1 MTTPPDLLAA
11 TLRTAAAFA
20 DPASSPEDREEWY
33 AHFDR
38 IAAAHDAPVRAAAVA
53 ALARLALHEDC
64 MIPLLGR
71 FLASRDG
78 YEPAGRDGPGGW
90 RSVAEETADLLAG
103 LGARAIPSLVAA
115 LSRPEES
122 ARVLAADALARI
134 GAPAAVRA
142 VPALSRLLADDSA
155 MVRWAARD
163 ALARLTTDGG

>member
-1 MTTPPDLLAA
+1 MTMPPDLLAA
-11 TLRTAAAFA
+11 ALRAAAAFA

-33 AHFDR
+33 AHLDR
-38 IAAAHDAPVRAAAVA
+38 CAALHDAPARVAAVA
-53 ALARLALHEDC
+53 ALARLALQEDC

-78 YEPAGRDGPGGW
+78 YEPAGRDAPGRW

-103 LGARAIPSLVAA
+103 LGPRAIPSLVASLA
-115 LSRPEES
+115 RPEES

-134 GAPAAVRA
+134 GPAAATRA
-142 VPALSRLLADDSA
+142 VPALSRLLEDESA

-163 ALARLTTDGG
+163 ALARITTDGA